1 MSLVLD
7 LPHELSEFLRKEP
20 PQSLLIRGPPG
31 TGKTM
36 FALALLSNYPG
47 HQLYI
52 STRIPPTELGREFPW
67 LGTNGSRIEVISA
80 QGGSGTVRPSAEL
93 LAQARKL
100 ILDTNPDLYLR
111 PLWLPESVQ
120 EAWSRLDPTNPT
132 MVVLDSWDALIEQY
146 LGYRGVDPIGSA
158 PIPDRAEIE
167 RILLELMGRARV
179 FLALVTERDEPS
191 QLDYLVNGV
200 VQTRWER
207 AGGRYERWMA
217 LRKLRGTRIEI
228 PEYPFTLDGARFT
241 CITTLPLEYR
251 LRLSRPVP
259 EPDPQPD
266 RIWPGTP
273 EFAGAFGRLHV
284 HRVSLFEQEI
294 TVPNDA
300 VRLVLGPIVAQVLE
314 RGGRLVQVLP
324 PDIFP
329 DDLWDS
335 YRSLIGID
343 RFRRQVRI
351 QSVSTQVSEE
361 IRPVVLPPPRP
372 TGGPNEPHMQ
382 EALRF
387 LGESPP
393 DSPGLMVA
401 WVDGL
406 RALSGLQEFEY
417 TPKGLPAIA
426 LRVVTS
432 APVHLLFVGQEG
444 DPLTQP
450 LRSMASVHLRF
461 AGRSGRVFIAG
472 ERPLTSPFVLTEG
485 ERDGPYH
492 LVRVV

>member
-36 FALALLSNYPG
+36 FALALLTNYPG
-47 HQLYI
+47 HRLYI
-52 STRIPPTELGREFPW
+52 STRVPSAELGREFPW
-67 LGTNGSRIEVISA
+67 LGTNGSRIDMIA
-80 QGGSGTVRPSAEL
+80 ARGGSNAVRPSVEL
-93 LAQARKL
+93 LGQVRKL
-100 ILDTNPDLYLR
+100 ILDPDSDQYLR

-120 EAWSRLDPTNPT
+120 EAWSRLDPTSPT

-146 LGYRGVDPIGSA
+146 LGYRGLDPTGTD

-167 RILLELMGRARV
+167 RILLDLMGRARV
-179 FLALVTERDEPS
+179 FLTLVTERDELS

-207 AGGRYERWMA
+207 FGERYERWMA

-228 PEYPFTLDGARFT
+228 PEYPFTLDGGRFT
-241 CITTLPLEYR
+241 CITPLPLEYR
-251 LRLSRPVP
+251 LRLAPPVP

-266 RIWPGTP
+266 RLWPGTP
-273 EFAGAFGRLHV
+273 EFERAFGRLQL
-284 HRVSLFEQEI
+284 HRISLFERELS
-294 TVPNDA
+294 VPNDA
-300 VRLVLGPIVAQVLE
+300 VRLVLGPIVAHVIE
-314 RGGRLVQVLP
+314 RGGRLVHVLP

-329 DDLWDS
+329 EDLWES
-335 YRSLIGID
+335 YRNLIGLD
-343 RFRRQVRI
+343 QFRRQVRI
-351 QSVSTQVSEE
+351 QSVATQVSEE
-361 IRPVVLPPPRP
+361 IRSVILPPPRP

-387 LGESPP
+387 LRESPP
-393 DSPGLMVA
+393 DSAGLMVA

-406 RALSGLQEFEY
+406 QALAGLQEFEY
-417 TPKGLPAIA
+417 TAKGLPAIA

-444 DPLTQP
+444 DPLSQP
-450 LRSMASVHLRF
+450 LRSMALVHLRF